1 MPMYESVKIHHKTA
15 HNQGLISAA
24 FGCCPKSGLASGMIP
39 DDELSR
45 SMENRAV
52 SGGAWFRD

>member
-1 MPMYESVKIHHKTA
+1 MYESVKIHHKTA